1 MVLHLIFAFAASVA
15 PGDWP
20 AYGRDPGGSRCS
32 PLTGIARANVSRLR
46 QAWTY
51 HTGDQRDEVST
62 SVACECTP
70 IFVGGI
76 LYGVTPYNKVFAL
89 NPDTGRPIWT
99 YDPKIVRSKPT
110 AVESFACRGV
120 SSWQD
125 TAGGHARIFLAT
137 YDARLIA
144 LDARTGNPVL
154 SFGVRG
160 ATNLRLGVGEKHLE
174 HYFESSPP
182 CVVGDMVVVGSGIG
196 DNWAVDMPSGMV
208 RAYDVHSGSLRWSW
222 EPLST
227 LGAIFKSGAGNAW
240 APLSADPARD
250 LVFVPTGS
258 PSPDYSGQL
267 RLGDDRDA
275 NSIVALQASTGRKVW
290 AFQVVHHDLWDY
302 DVPAQ
307 PIVATVA
314 GRRAVIAMTKMGYVF
329 VLDELTGKPLLP
341 VEERPVPQ
349 SDVPGEV
356 TSPTQPFPVLPPPLS
371 ATKVEPWGPTQN
383 DFADAESRISLLR
396 SEGIFTPPSLKGS
409 IGYPGGIGGSNW
421 SGGCFLP
428 ESNLLFVNTNSL
440 ATVVTL
446 IPGQKFSNGSRL
458 GGEFARQEGAPY
470 GMKREWMFT
479 SGRVPQTK
487 PPFGQLHAV
496 DLKTGRVR
504 WSEPLGWM
512 PSLEAYP
519 GSHAWGSPSLGGACV
534 TENGLVFI
542 AATEDCHLRAFD
554 ATDGRVLWEFA
565 LPAGGQAT
573 PMIIRSPKTGRE
585 YVVQCAGGHSG
596 LRTPSGDSVIAFSV
610 R

>member
-1 MVLHLIFAFAASVA
+1 MLYTLLVLALLPA

-20 AYGRDPGGSRCS
+20 AYGRDDGGSRSS
-32 PLTGIARANVSRLR
+32 PLTAITRANVAQLR
-46 QAWTY
+46 PAWTY
-51 HTGDQRDEVST
+51 HTGDQRDEIST

-70 IFVGGI
+70 IFVGGV

-89 NPDTGRPIWT
+89 NPDTGRPLWT

-120 SSWQD
+120 AAWRDSA
-125 TAGGHARIFLAT
+125 TGKRRIFLAT

-144 LDARTGNPVL
+144 LDARSGAPAP
-154 SFGVRG
+154 SFGVEG
-160 ATNLRLGVGEKHLE
+160 AVNLRIGVGVKHLD

-182 CVVGDMVVVGSGIG
+182 CVVGDLVVVGSGIG
-196 DNWAVDMPSGMV
+196 DNWAVDMPSGVV
-208 RAYDVHSGSLRWSW
+208 RAYDARTGALRWSW
-222 EPLST
+222 EPLRPGGDT
-227 LGAIFKSGAGNAW
+227 FHSGAGNAW

-267 RLGDDRDA
+267 RLGDDLDA

-314 GRRAVIAMTKMGYVF
+314 GRRAVIAMTKMGHVF
-329 VLDELTGKPLLP
+329 LLDELTGKPLLP

-349 SDVPGEV
+349 SDVPGE
-356 TSPTQPFPVLPPPLS
+356 TTAPTQPFPVLPPPLS
-371 ATKVEPWGPTQN
+371 PTKVEPWGPTQN
-383 DFADAESRISLLR
+383 DKADAESRMSLLR
-396 SEGIFTPPSLKGS
+396 SEGIFTPPSLRGS

-421 SGGCFLP
+421 SGGCFLAAK
-428 ESNLLFVNTNSL
+428 NLLFVNTNSL
-440 ATVVTL
+440 ATAVTL
-446 IPGQKFSNGSRL
+446 IPGQKFSSGTRL

-470 GMKREWMFT
+470 GMKREWLFT
-479 SGRVPQTK
+479 TNRLPQTK

-496 DLKTGRVR
+496 DLGSGKIQ
-504 WSEPLGWM
+504 WSKPLGWM
-512 PSLEAYP
+512 PSLAAYP
-519 GSHAWGSPSLGGACV
+519 ESHAWGSPNLGGACV
-534 TENGLVFI
+534 TATGLVFI
-542 AATEDCHLRAFD
+542 AASEDCHLRAFD
-554 ATDGRVLWEFA
+554 ASTGHVLWESE

-573 PMIIRSPKTGRE
+573 PMVFRSPRTGRE

-596 LRTPSGDSVIAFSV
+596 LRTPSGDSVIAFSL